1 MQLPVLILDKMDGW
15 HTYWMLL
22 YNQFNN
28 NLSLAAKGE
37 VYPELAGMAFPEK
50 IVELWSEWYLNP
62 KVRYQYIK
70 RLHSV
75 LPRFL
80 PRGPQDSLAV
90 GANRLEYTRFENPQE
105 VVADK
110 LWTILQTFKAKAG
123 PALQDHSQAR
133 KARTAVIADIN
144 GVKICQ

>member
-1 MQLPVLILDKMDGW
+1 MQLPVLILDKMDAW

-28 NLSLAAKGE
+28 SLSLAAKGE
-37 VYPELAGMAFPEK
+37 VYPELTGMAFPEK
-50 IVELWSEWYLNP
+50 IVELWSDWYLNP
-62 KVRYQYIK
+62 KVRYQYVK

-75 LPRFL
+75 LPKFL

-90 GANRLEYTRFENPQE
+90 GADRLEYTRFDSPNE

-110 LWTILQTFKAKAG
+110 LWSIIQTFKARTST
-123 PALQDHSQAR
+123 PVDDHSKVRQVR
-133 KARTAVIADIN
+133 SAVIADIN